1 MIPKK
6 IHYCWFGE
14 KEPGE
19 LEQKCI
25 ESWKKI
31 LPDYELRFW
40 GNDCLDRFDNKYLR
54 QAVEAK
60 KWAFVSDY
68 VRLYALLEEGGLYF
82 DTDEEVVRRLD
93 EFMEHDF
100 FIGSQ
105 RCGTAKEI
113 SPALI
118 GAVPHSEIIKNMLEV
133 YDYTEFVNPDGSYN
147 MTPNPKYF
155 RKVLLEKYGIKNT
168 YVKKGRVQICENAFI
183 YPYTNFCTSNK
194 DAYAI
199 HHYSGCWRPAW
210 RVREKFSFRLGNNL
224 FSFRK
229 YKFKVKHGA
238 DEPMPL
244 KDGEKIVFSFR
255 TSKQSQFMLIK
266 KQVA

>member
-93 EFMEHDF
+93 DGTRLFYRFPTVRNGQGDF
-100 FIGSQ
+100 SGIN
-105 RCGTAKEI
+105 RR
-113 SPALI
+113 
-118 GAVPHSEIIKNMLEV
+118 GAA
-133 YDYTEFVNPDGSYN
+133 
-147 MTPNPKYF
+147 
-155 RKVLLEKYGIKNT
+155 
-168 YVKKGRVQICENAFI
+168 Q
-183 YPYTNFCTSNK
+183 
-194 DAYAI
+194 
-199 HHYSGCWRPAW
+199 
-210 RVREKFSFRLGNNL
+210 
-224 FSFRK
+224 
-229 YKFKVKHGA
+229 
-238 DEPMPL
+238 
-244 KDGEKIVFSFR
+244 
-255 TSKQSQFMLIK
+255 
-266 KQVA
+266 